1 MSIVNK
7 LFTQDTTK
15 AEPVRIK
22 DLNINTTNQEYIC
35 PFKFLSGTESVEGG
49 KNAATINTNNI
60 ANTTLLFSSDSC
72 LNMNRE
78 TASNIFNEEIIIE
91 NNEISKIYNKEQL
104 ISDRYI
110 KLDAQQMEILEKLLF
125 NSIIESSCINFYAFY
140 DDTNFGASEVG
151 KYFDIKRIFRENI
164 INNEFIHESI
174 HKYIFECIKIY
185 DMNVKNICD
194 FNLNKESSNFG
205 KIKYNQGYLSLVDAY
220 SSLITQAISVNI
232 SEAIHEG
239 LSKILCD
246 IVSPPNLEYIY
257 SILENNSKELKEY
270 RKTFPKTF
278 GEYCTIFIER
288 YFAEYLA
295 NFLNS
300 CIRSNVY
307 EILKEGFISS
317 FNYIYYDIRYRMNE
331 GNPLIDTER

>member
-1 MSIVNK
+1 MSIVNN
-7 LFTQDTTK
+7 LFTQDTK

-22 DLNINTTNQEYIC
+22 DLNTNTTNQEYIC

-49 KNAATINTNNI
+49 KNAAIINTNNI
-60 ANTTLLFSSDSC
+60 ANTTLLFSSNSC
-72 LNMNRE
+72 LNLNRE
-78 TASNIFNEEIIIE
+78 TISNIFNKDNIIE
-91 NNEISKIYNKEQL
+91 PENISKIYSKNQL
-104 ISDRYI
+104 ITNRFI
-110 KLDAQQMEILEKLLF
+110 GLDISQIEILKKILF

-140 DDTNFGASEVG
+140 DDTNFGASEIG

-164 INNEFIHESI
+164 INNEIIQDSI
-174 HKYIFECIKIY
+174 HKYISECIKIY
-185 DMNVKNICD
+185 DMDIKNIYEL
-194 FNLNKESSNFG
+194 NLNKESSDFY
-205 KIKYNQGYLSLVDAY
+205 KIKYNQGYLSLADVY

-288 YFAEYLA
+288 YFANYLT

-307 EILKEGFISS
+307 EILKEGFVSS
-317 FNYIYYDIRYRMNE
+317 FNYIYHDIKYRMNE
-331 GNPLIDTER
+331 ENPLIDTKL